1 MQDKNPFLENDSQV
15 DIVELL
21 LKRQAELSALLEVTR
36 AINSNV
42 PSQSLI
48 EMLEM
53 IMQNNLRVKKFRL
66 MLKNIDQFYCVSNFG
81 DELEEF
87 EELQLIADQLLPSK
101 VPQQLTEHPNPIFN
115 AYDYFIPVHHKEETL
130 AFVLV
135 GKFKNEEK
143 LLDNSVDYIQTL
155 INVIIVAFEN
165 KKLFKE
171 RLHRER
177 LSREVELARQVQ
189 NMLIPQE
196 LPNNL
201 FLDVA
206 SIYRPHQSIGGD
218 FFDFIQLNNDE
229 FLWCVADVSGKGISA
244 ALIMANFQASLRAL
258 VSLDIGLPELVKRL
272 NKNVYKNTK
281 GDRFITLFIGMY
293 NDKTRLLN
301 YINAGHN
308 ASIIIQKDKISTL
321 SKGTTMIGAFDEL
334 PFVNQGVLIVEPD
347 TIIFN
352 YTDGI
357 VEFDGEEEQSLTEE
371 NLLDLLFENRD
382 KPLKELNNFIIE
394 KIEELRHQEEASD
407 DITILSLKI
416 H

>member
-1 MQDKNPFLENDSQV
+1 MQEHDSSESDAQI

-21 LKRQAELSALLEVTR
+21 LKRQAELSALLEITR

-42 PSQSLI
+42 SSEILV
-48 EMLEM
+48 EMLET
-53 IMQNNLRVKKFRL
+53 IMKNNLRVEKFRL
-66 MLKNIDQFYCVSNFG
+66 LLLNIDQFFCVSNFG
-81 DELEEF
+81 GELEAPED
-87 EELQLIADQLLPSK
+87 LQLISDELMPLK
-101 VPQQLTEHPNPIFN
+101 VAVNISNHENPIFN
-115 AYDYFIPVHHKEETL
+115 AFDYFIPVHHKDEAL

-135 GKFKNEEK
+135 GKFETDEK

-155 INVIIVAFEN
+155 INVIVVAFEN

-177 LSREVELARQVQ
+177 LTREVELARQVQ
-189 NMLIPQE
+189 NMLIPQS
-196 LPNNL
+196 LPKNI
-201 FLDVA
+201 FLDVE

-218 FFDFIQLNNDE
+218 FFDFIQINSDE

-258 VSLDIGLPELVKRL
+258 VSLDTPLPILIEKL
-272 NKNVYKNTK
+272 NQIVYNNTK
-281 GDRFITLFIGMY
+281 GDRFITLFLGIY
-293 NDKTRLLN
+293 NDKTRMVK

-308 ASIIIQKDKISTL
+308 CPLVLQSNEAIPLK
-321 SKGTTMIGAFDEL
+321 KGTTMIGVFDEL
-334 PFVNQGVLIVEPD
+334 PFVNEGELKLEHGA
-347 TIIFN
+347 IIFN

-357 VEFDGEEEQSLTEE
+357 LEFDGDEEQSITEE
-371 NLLDLLFENRD
+371 ELVDFLQEHKSKDLKHLH
-382 KPLKELNNFIIE
+382 KELIN
-394 KIEELRHQEEASD
+394 KLDVLRNYHEATD

>member
-1 MQDKNPFLENDSQV
+1 MQDQNPFSEIDSQV

-42 PSQSLI
+42 PSQTLI

-53 IMQNNLRVKKFRL
+53 IMQNNLRVRKFRL
-66 MLKNIDQFYCVSNFG
+66 MLRNIDQFFCVSNFG
-81 DELEEF
+81 DELEDF
-87 EELQLIADQLLPSK
+87 EELQKIGDELLPSMTAQK
-101 VPQQLTEHPNPIFN
+101 ISKHPDPLFN
-115 AYDYFIPVHHKEETL
+115 AYDYFIPVHHKEEAL

-177 LSREVELARQVQ
+177 LTREVELARQVQ

-206 SIYRPHQSIGGD
+206 SVYRPHQSIGGD

-258 VSLDIGLPELVKRL
+258 VSLDIELSDLVRRL
-272 NKNVYKNTK
+272 NKNVYRNTN
-281 GDRFITLFIGMY
+281 GDRFITLFIGLY
-293 NDKTRLLN
+293 HDKTRKLK

-308 ASIIIQKDKISTL
+308 ATIIIEKEKISTL
-321 SKGTTMIGAFDEL
+321 ATGTTMIGAFDEL
-334 PFVNQGVLIVEPD
+334 PFVNEGEITVAPE

-371 NLLDLLFENRD
+371 NLMNFLFENRH
-382 KPLKELNNFIIE
+382 KPLTEINNMLIE
-394 KIEELRHQEEASD
+394 KIEELRHHEEASD

>member
-1 MQDKNPFLENDSQV
+1 MSKHGSSESDAQI

-21 LKRQAELSALLEVTR
+21 LKRQAELNALLEITR

-42 PSQSLI
+42 PSQTLV

-53 IMQNNLRVKKFRL
+53 IMRNNLKVKKFRL
-66 MLKNIDQFYCVSNFG
+66 LLLNIEEFHCVSNFG
-81 DELEEF
+81 GELESF
-87 EELQLIADQLLPSK
+87 EDLQFIAKELLPLK
-101 VPQQLTEHPNPIFN
+101 VPVHTANHPNSIINTF
-115 AYDYFIPVHHKEETL
+115 DYFIPVHHKEEAL

-135 GKFKNEEK
+135 GKFKNDEK

-177 LSREVELARQVQ
+177 LQREVELARQVQ
-189 NMLIPQE
+189 TMLIPQN
-196 LPNNL
+196 LPKNI
-201 FLDVA
+201 FLDVE

-218 FFDFIQLNNDE
+218 FFDFIQINSEE

-258 VSLDIGLPELVKRL
+258 VSLNTPLTILIEKPNSIVF
-272 NKNVYKNTK
+272 NNTK
-281 GDRFITLFIGMY
+281 GDRFITLFLGVY
-293 NDKTRLLN
+293 NDKTRIVK

-308 ASIIIQKDKISTL
+308 ASIVLQNNKVETL
-321 SKGTTMIGAFDEL
+321 KTGTTMIGVFDEL
-334 PFVNQGVLIVEPD
+334 PFINEGEIKLERGAV
-347 TIIFN
+347 IFN

-357 VEFDGEEEQSLTEE
+357 IEYDGEEEQSITEE
-371 NLLDLLFENRD
+371 QLIEFLEIHKDKDLKQLH
-382 KPLKELNNFIIE
+382 KELINKMEVLRNFN
-394 KIEELRHQEEASD
+394 EATD

-416 H
+416 N

>member
-1 MQDKNPFLENDSQV
+1 MLELNQQESDSQI

-42 PSQSLI
+42 ASQTLI

-53 IMQNNLRVKKFRL
+53 IMRNNLRVKKFRL
-66 MLKNIDQFYCVSNFG
+66 LLLNIEEFHCVANFG
-81 DELEEF
+81 GEIEAHEDIQAMAAE
-87 EELQLIADQLLPSK
+87 LLPKK
-101 VPQQLTEHPNPIFN
+101 VPVHVADYANPIYHG
-115 AYDYFIPVHHKEETL
+115 YDYFIPVHHKEEPL

-143 LLDNSVDYIQTL
+143 ILDNSVDYIQTL

-177 LSREVELARQVQ
+177 LQREVELARQVQ
-189 NMLIPQE
+189 NMLIPQD
-196 LPNNL
+196 LPHNK
-201 FLDVA
+201 FLDVD
-206 SIYRPHQSIGGD
+206 SIYKPHQSIGGD
-218 FFDFIQLNNDE
+218 FFDFIQLNNEE

-258 VSLDIGLPELVKRL
+258 VSIDISLTELIKRL
-272 NKNVYKNTK
+272 NQNVFKNTN
-281 GDRFITLFIGMY
+281 GDRFITLFIGVY
-293 NDKTRLLN
+293 NEKNRKLK

-308 ASIIIQKDKISTL
+308 ASIVLQNNQAFTL
-321 SKGTTMIGAFDEL
+321 KEGSMMIGAFDEL
-334 PFVNQGVLIVEPD
+334 PFVNEGEIIIEKEA
-347 TIIFN
+347 IIFN

-357 VEFDGEEEQSLTEE
+357 IEFDGEEDQS
-371 NLLDLLFENRD
+371 
-382 KPLKELNNFIIE
+382 
-394 KIEELRHQEEASD
+394 IEEEELIEFLLENSHKEVKDIHEILLNKMETLRNFEEATD